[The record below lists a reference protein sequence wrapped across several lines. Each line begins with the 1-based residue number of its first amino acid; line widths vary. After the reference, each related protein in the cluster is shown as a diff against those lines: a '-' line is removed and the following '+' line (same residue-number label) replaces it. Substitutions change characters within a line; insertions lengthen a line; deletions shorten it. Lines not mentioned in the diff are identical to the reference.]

1 MIPRAPS
8 PPRIAGTACSIALV
22 TSGAAELPEACLILK
37 PFQRAGLWLA
47 VITTPAAAP
56 RSSTACDSAGVGAA
70 VEARAT
76 VMPLAANTSAVA
88 FAKASERK
96 RVS

>member
-1 MIPRAPS
+1 MPRAPS
-8 PPRIAGTACSIALV
+8 TSRIAGTACSISLV
-22 TSGAAELPEACLILK
+22 TSGGAELPAACLTLK
-37 PFQRAGLWLA
+37 PFQRPGLWLA
-47 VITTPAAAP
+47 VITTPAAAL

-70 VEARAT
+70 LEASAT
-76 VMPLAANTSAVA
+76 AIPLAARTSAAA